1 MHVLI
6 FGGAGFVGLNI
17 AQGLLE
23 RGHAVTIFDA
33 TGLPAAAQRAF
44 EPYRERLHLV
54 QGDVTDASA
63 VAAAIGKGCD
73 AVVMGAAITA
83 GAERDAADPERI
95 LAVNLLAQV
104 PILRAARGSGIRRVI
119 NLSSAASYGA
129 SGQRFAV
136 LEETTPCEPV
146 SLYAISKFASERVA
160 ARLSD
165 LWKTD
170 VISVRLSAVFGPFE
184 RGGGV
189 RDTPSPQALIAAC
202 CARNEP
208 ALLSEP
214 GDKDWVYAVD
224 VADAVCLLL
233 EAEKPQHALY
243 NISNAATFTAETWGR
258 AFATGRAGFTC
269 RLKEQGETPT
279 VPVFAPNR
287 GRLSTTR
294 LAEEFGWRARFDCA
308 ASAEHFGRWFDQ
320 YGRD

>member
-33 TGLPAAAQRAF
+33 AAPPDAAQRAF
-44 EPYRERLHLV
+44 APYRERLHLV
-54 QGDVTDASA
+54 QGDVTDPNA
-63 VAAAIGKGCD
+63 VAAAIGNGCD

-83 GAERDAADPERI
+83 GPERDAADPERI

-104 PILRAARGSGIRRVI
+104 PILQAARRSGIRRVV

-129 SGQRFAV
+129 SGQRYQV

-146 SLYAISKFASERVA
+146 SLYAITKFASERVA

-165 LWKTD
+165 LWSTD

-202 CARNEP
+202 CARGEA
-208 ALLSEP
+208 ALLTEP
-214 GDKDWVYAVD
+214 GDKDWIYAVD

-233 EAEKPQHALY
+233 EAGKPQHSLY
-243 NISNAATFTAETWGR
+243 NISNAATFTAEAWGD
-258 AFATGRAGFTC
+258 AFAQARPGFVC
-269 RLKEQGETPT
+269 RLARDDETPT
-279 VPVFAPNR
+279 VPVFAPIR
-287 GRLSTTR
+287 GRLSTNR
-294 LAEEFGWRARFDCA
+294 LADEFGWRARFDCA

>member
-17 AQGLLE
+17 MQGLLE
-23 RGHAVTIFDA
+23 RGHTVTVFDA
-33 TGLPAAAQRAF
+33 ASLPTAAQRAF
-44 EPYRERLHLV
+44 AAHGERLRV
-54 QGDVTDASA
+54 IIGDVTDETA
-63 VAAAIGKGCD
+63 VAAAVAGGCD
-73 AVVMGAAITA
+73 AVVLGAAITA
-83 GAERDAADPERI
+83 GPDRDASDPARI

-104 PILRAARGSGIRRVI
+104 PILQAARRSGVRRVI

-146 SLYAISKFASERVA
+146 SLYAITKFTSERVA

-165 LWKTD
+165 LWNTD

-202 CARNEP
+202 CARGEP
-208 ALLSEP
+208 ALLNEP

-243 NISNAATFTAETWGR
+243 NISNAATFTAEAWGR
-258 AFATGRAGFTC
+258 AFASGRAGFTC
-269 RLKEQGETPT
+269 RLAEPGEAPT
-279 VPVFAPNR
+279 VPVFAPVR

-294 LAEEFGWRARFDCA
+294 LADEFGWRARFDCA
-308 ASAEHFGRWFDQ
+308 ASAAHFGHWFDQ

>member
-23 RGHAVTIFDA
+23 RGHAVTVFDA
-33 TGLPAAAQRAF
+33 APLPNAAQLAF
-44 EPYRERLHLV
+44 APYGERLQV
-54 QGDVTDASA
+54 ITGDVTDAGA
-63 VAAAIGKGCD
+63 VAAAVGAGCD

-83 GAERDAADPERI
+83 GPERDASDPERI

-104 PILRAARGSGIRRVI
+104 PILRAARSSDVRRVI

-146 SLYAISKFASERVA
+146 SLYAITKFTSERVA

-208 ALLSEP
+208 ALLNEL

-233 EAEKPQHALY
+233 EAEKPQQTLY
-243 NISNAATFTAETWGR
+243 NISNEHTFSAEAWGR
-258 AFATGRAGFTC
+258 AFASGRAGFAC
-269 RLKEQGETPT
+269 RLAQQDETPT
-279 VPVFAPNR
+279 VPVFAPVR

-294 LAEEFGWRARFDCA
+294 LADEFGWRARFDCA

-320 YGRD
+320 YGRE

>member
-23 RGHAVTIFDA
+23 RGHAATIFDA
-33 TGLPAAAQRAF
+33 AGLPAAAQRALA
-44 EPYRERLHLV
+44 PYRERLHLV

-63 VAAAIGKGCD
+63 VAAAIASGCD
-73 AVVMGAAITA
+73 AVVLGAAITA
-83 GAERDAADPERI
+83 GPERDAADPERI

-104 PILRAARGSGIRRVI
+104 PILQAARGSGIRRVI

-129 SGQRFAV
+129 SGRRFAV
-136 LEETTPCEPV
+136 LEETMPCEPV
-146 SLYAISKFASERVA
+146 SLYAITKFASERVA

-165 LWKTD
+165 LWQTD

-184 RGGGV
+184 RAGGV

-202 CARNEP
+202 CARNAP
-208 ALLSEP
+208 ALLNEP

-224 VADAVCLLL
+224 VADAVCRLL
-233 EAEKPQHALY
+233 EAERPQHRLY
-243 NISNAATFTAETWGR
+243 NISSTAMFTAEAWGR
-258 AFATGRAGFTC
+258 AFAQGRSGFVC
-269 RLKEQGETPT
+269 RLAEQGEAPT

-320 YGRD
+320 HGRD

>member
-23 RGHAVTIFDA
+23 RGHTITIFDA
-33 TGLPAAAQRAF
+33 AALPKAAQRAF
-44 EPYRERLHLV
+44 APHGERLHVL

-63 VAAAIGKGCD
+63 VAAAIAGGCD
-73 AVVMGAAITA
+73 AIVLGAAITA
-83 GAERDAADPERI
+83 GPERDAADPERI

-104 PILRAARGSGIRRVI
+104 PILQAARSSAVRRVI
-119 NLSSAASYGA
+119 NLSSAAAYGA
-129 SGQRFAV
+129 SGQRYQV

-146 SLYAISKFASERVA
+146 SLYAITKFASERVA

-165 LWKTD
+165 LWQTD

-202 CARNEP
+202 CAHDEP
-208 ALLSEP
+208 ALLNEP

-233 EAEKPQHALY
+233 AAEKPQHGLY
-243 NISNAATFTAETWGR
+243 NISNDATFTAEAWGR
-258 AFATGRAGFTC
+258 AFAQGWPGFVC
-269 RLKEQGETPT
+269 RLAEQAEAPT

-294 LAEEFGWRARFDCA
+294 LADEFGWRARFDCA
-308 ASAEHFGRWFDQ
+308 ASAAHFGRWFDQ